1 MPGPRAT
8 SSSSSSRR
16 TCQQDQ
22 WQHAAGVFGL
32 FGCWAGGFVHGL
44 AIRGEALDLLSLD
57 EDPRLKQARR
67 RLSYRGAAGRIASA
81 NPVLAR
87 EAGIG
92 VDAEA
97 FGGLVDVN
105 GASAD
110 EFAQLPGIS
119 LDLAGRIVAVRD
131 KVDGF
136 DSVLDFATML
146 DLPPGSSTPS
156 ATA

>member
-1 MPGPRAT
+1 MVGARALVVAGPDRGGVRIPDLGRLRV
-8 SSSSSSRR
+8 RR
-16 TCQQDQ
+16 
-22 WQHAAGVFGL
+22 F
-32 FGCWAGGFVHGL
+32 
-44 AIRGEALDLLSLD
+44 SLD

-81 NPVLAR
+81 NPGLAR

-146 DLPPGSSTPS
+146 DLPPRFVDTIRDRLICLPR
-156 ATA
+156 